1 MSAGLGA
8 MREGARI
15 RGIIKGEVRGVHVDR
30 LGDGFKEAHL
40 LLSHTKQIFWCFIK
54 KNVYKGGTLSPNL
67 PQVRGTGE
75 FNVHSAGQ
83 TSELMFIV

>member
-40 LLSHTKQIFWCFIK
+40 LLFIHK
-54 KNVYKGGTLSPNL
+54 KP
-67 PQVRGTGE
+67 E
-75 FNVHSAGQ
+75 
-83 TSELMFIV
+83 